1 MVFLYFSLMVCLRK
15 MPKKKNVFPP
25 TNIMGRYLGRKKCYV
40 LIKLVRDSETE
51 SLDCEFQ
58 NRSFALIPPLLS
70 ERKPEESR
78 DCLTVLSTIRS
89 GLENSFSLRDGLSY
103 REQNALSICQF
114 PLVCYIKHEAIF
126 SSLYSENLLGL
137 LQEKFM
143 NLGGFP
149 KTGPIKL

>member
-1 MVFLYFSLMVCLRK
+1 MFK
-15 MPKKKNVFPP
+15 EDAKKKKKNVFPP

-40 LIKLVRDSETE
+40 LIKLVRDSMTE

-58 NRSFALIPPLLS
+58 NRSLALIPPLLS

-103 REQNALSICQF
+103 RERTECFEYMSVSPC
-114 PLVCYIKHEAIF
+114 
-126 SSLYSENLLGL
+126 LLH
-137 LQEKFM
+137 KA
-143 NLGGFP
+143 
-149 KTGPIKL
+149 